1 MVTCAPIACKHKVSG
16 SISLPSRGPFH
27 LSLTVLF
34 AIGHV
39 VVFSLT
45 GWSPF
50 LPSGFLVSRRTPDSA
65 RRASAFTY
73 GNFTLCVIPSQV
85 FRLAFALASRGPYPQ
100 RISTFGLGSS
110 DFARHY
116 FRNHFCFL
124 FLRVLRCFSSP
135 GSPPYTIYSYTDHTA
150 LPVRSSL
157 IRIFADHRI
166 FAPPRNFSQLVTS
179 FFGATYQGILRK
191 PFVA

>member
-1 MVTCAPIACKHKVSG
+1 MTACKHTISG
-16 SISLPSRGPFH
+16 SFSLPSRGPFH

-85 FRLAFALASRGPYPQ
+85 FRLAFTLASRGPYPK

-135 GSPPYTIYSYTDHTA
+135 A

>member
-1 MVTCAPIACKHKVSG
+1 M
-16 SISLPSRGPFH
+16 
-27 LSLTVLF
+27 
-34 AIGHV
+34 

-65 RRASAFTY
+65 RRASTFTY

-85 FRLAFALASRGPYPQ
+85 FRLAFTLASRGPYPK